1 MIRIYL
7 HSLHVLGYCLLIS
20 LRHFTVGVLLHFG
33 RVTSAICGRGCAG
46 GACGLWSATAAAEGS
61 QMPAGTIAAPPRV
74 TASGQGRGAHC
85 MTWARRCLL
94 QPVQL
99 VNILKHAQV
108 LVGGLDNQCGMSSFA
123 LDLSLRLGSAIV
135 YCS

>member
-1 MIRIYL
+1 ML
-7 HSLHVLGYCLLIS
+7 KYCLLIS

-61 QMPAGTIAAPPRV
+61 QMPAGTVAAPPRV

-85 MTWARRCLL
+85 MKMTRTRRCLL

-99 VNILKHAQV
+99 VNILNHSQV
-108 LVGGLDNQCGMSSFA
+108 LVGSLDNQCGMSSFA